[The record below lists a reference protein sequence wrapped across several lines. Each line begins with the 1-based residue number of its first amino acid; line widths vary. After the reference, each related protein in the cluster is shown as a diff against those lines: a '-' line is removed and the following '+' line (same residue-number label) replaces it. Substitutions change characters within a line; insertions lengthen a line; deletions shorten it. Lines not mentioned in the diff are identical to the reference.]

1 MVPGLWPAGL
11 EDAVE
16 TSARRRARVHVAR
29 EDRLA
34 GIQPMT
40 WVDLIS
46 GDSLARDP

>member
-1 MVPGLWPAGL
+1 MVPGLWPACL

-16 TSARRRARVHVAR
+16 ASARRRARVHVAR

-34 GIQPMT
+34 SIQPRA
-40 WVDLIS
+40 WVDLIN